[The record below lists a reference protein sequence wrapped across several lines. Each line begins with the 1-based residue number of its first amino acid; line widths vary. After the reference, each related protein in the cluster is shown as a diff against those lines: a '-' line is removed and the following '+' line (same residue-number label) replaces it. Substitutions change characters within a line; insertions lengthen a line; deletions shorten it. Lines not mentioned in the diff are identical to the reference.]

1 MPRAN
6 THTAG
11 FVMFITMSIELS
23 CSSHACNNL
32 CSTATEGANNKI
44 SSAYNTI
51 WALNSLPTSST
62 YTAKRHDENLAPEP
76 VGLQVLLASTILEHF
91 KYNKNL
97 AIANR
102 SRVSRAHN
110 MSRASI
116 INPWPWNVDKEGRV
130 RLNIFYMIVC
140 IRRPICCRLQ
150 SENESD
156 GNEFPREQ
164 IFQRYWHVS
173 YMQ

>member
-1 MPRAN
+1 
-6 THTAG
+6 
-11 FVMFITMSIELS
+11 
-23 CSSHACNNL
+23 
-32 CSTATEGANNKI
+32 
-44 SSAYNTI
+44 
-51 WALNSLPTSST
+51 
-62 YTAKRHDENLAPEP
+62 
-76 VGLQVLLASTILEHF
+76 
-91 KYNKNL
+91 
-97 AIANR
+97 
-102 SRVSRAHN
+102 
-110 MSRASI
+110 
-116 INPWPWNVDKEGRV
+116 V